1 MPDRLEPRLQE
12 CHDVESVLACALS
25 RGLELS
31 GTALGNVQLMDWSTG
46 CLTIAAQRGFSDEFL
61 SFFHR
66 VTAGDGS
73 ACGRAIRERR
83 AVVVTDVLFDPEFAP
98 CRIIAIRAGFR
109 AVQSTPLISSS
120 GAFVGVL
127 STHFPAAHRPTQGE
141 LKILKR
147 VGELTANAIIRQRAC
162 TPRIEGLDA
171 AEHMAEQVNRGREAI
186 RRSYELMRHLARK
199 QEH

>member
-83 AVVVTDVLFDPEFAP
+83 AVVVTDLLFDPEFAP

-162 TPRIEGLDA
+162 TPRIEGLGA
-171 AEHMAEQVNRGREAI
+171 AEHVAEQVDRGREAI